1 MIIKT
6 HVEKREGVKDEDYVN
21 TPVTNRMDMMIDV
34 RNGIMKDKSK
44 TIGVVTNAVTQ
55 GDKVELTI
63 ALWTQAGQLQG
74 EWLMRADGKHEP
86 ISFSIG
92 LK

>member
-6 HVEKREGVKDEDYVN
+6 YIEKHDGVEDEEYIN
-21 TPVTNRMDMMIDV
+21 KPVTDYMSIVIDV
-34 RNGIMKDKSK
+34 KNGIMKDDSK
-44 TIGVVTNAVTQ
+44 TIGVITNALTI

-74 EWLMRADGKHEP
+74 EWLIGADGKTEP
-86 ISFSIG
+86 ISFSMG